1 MRDLLLRSLTVIFC
15 LSTFLFIQK
24 SSGADFHKNFGFG
37 VRFGITQLNAD
48 DLTKTDQKTG
58 VIAGFDFH
66 YVAMDA
72 IELILDVSYGLNDV
86 NWFLGEAHVTRI
98 YQFNYTIG
106 FRFYP
111 PQINFGNFLPF
122 FGFGAGLYNWY
133 FTNSDKSFYDKSD
146 IQRFRGEELKFLSIG
161 LNLQAGIRY
170 KLSSKFVV
178 DGNFRYNFIQSKD
191 NRGKFGDADKN
202 EQSYD
207 ISLGI
212 VYLFAK

>member
-1 MRDLLLRSLTVIFC
+1 MRDLLLRSLAIMFC
-15 LSTFLFIQK
+15 FSTFVFAQRN
-24 SSGADFHKNFGFG
+24 SGSDFHKNFGLG
-37 VRFGITQLNAD
+37 IKFGINRLNAD
-48 DLTKTDQKTG
+48 ELTKTEQKTG
-58 VIAGFDFH
+58 GIAGIDFH

-72 IELILDVSYGLNDV
+72 IELILDVNYGLNDT

-111 PQINFGNFLPF
+111 PQINLGKLLPF

-133 FTNSDKSFYDKSD
+133 FTNSDKSIYDKND
-146 IQRFRGEELKFLSIG
+146 LEKFRGEELKFLSIG

-170 KLSSKFVV
+170 KLSSKFVL

-207 ISLGI
+207 LSLGI
-212 VYLFAK
+212 VFLFAK